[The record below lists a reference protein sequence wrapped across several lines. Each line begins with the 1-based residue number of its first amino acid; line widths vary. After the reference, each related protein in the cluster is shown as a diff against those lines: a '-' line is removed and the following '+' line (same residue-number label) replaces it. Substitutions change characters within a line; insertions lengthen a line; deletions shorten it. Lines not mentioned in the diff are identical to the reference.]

1 MDKRKVEEW
10 LDKLIEAVKLYED
23 SRIFNQDIQSDSIR
37 FYAICVRN
45 LRMVSVALDI
55 PLLEKKFDCD
65 GATANEIEMHYK
77 GVTFYELENY
87 KGRGEQ

>member
-10 LDKLIEAVKLYED
+10 LDNLVEAVKLYED

-37 FYAICVRN
+37 FYDVCIRN
-45 LRMVSVALDI
+45 LRMVSVAIGI
-55 PLLEKKFDCD
+55 PLSESEFKCD